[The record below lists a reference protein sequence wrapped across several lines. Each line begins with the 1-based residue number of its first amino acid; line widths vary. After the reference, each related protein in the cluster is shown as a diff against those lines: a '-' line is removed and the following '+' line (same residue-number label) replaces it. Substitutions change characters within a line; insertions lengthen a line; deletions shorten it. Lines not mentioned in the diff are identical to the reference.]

1 METREMI
8 RIAREKGITIKAIS
22 DITNINLKTLYNW
35 NCGRNNLSK
44 EKEEKIINALS
55 IILDL

>member
-1 METREMI
+1 MI

>member
-8 RIAREKGITIKAIS
+8 RQAREKGVTIKAIS